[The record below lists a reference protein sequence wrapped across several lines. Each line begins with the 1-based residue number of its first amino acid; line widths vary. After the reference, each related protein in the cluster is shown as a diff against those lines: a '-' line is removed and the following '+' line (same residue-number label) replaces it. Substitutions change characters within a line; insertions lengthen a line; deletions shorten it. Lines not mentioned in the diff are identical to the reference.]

1 MTSHLIGIALTALA
15 FFVFGHGIVKRVNGK
30 EFNPLPAF
38 LLILVA
44 LGYELFFSSGSFVE
58 RLPHILTDFGAGML
72 IASVYLVVRNAQA
85 KLLAVPGILA
95 LIVGGGL
102 YLVSYG
108 YGWVSKIMTNDQ
120 ELLVELGP
128 DDDISE
134 IEGILRSHNADWKKA
149 FPEVDMSEN
158 EDLAQYYLVSVC
170 EEELESLKEALS
182 LDGENI
188 DQWEMNNP
196 VQLFEPIS
204 TTPLKRG
211 DTGYL
216 ANDPQLGQQW
226 FANKLEYNK
235 VYEFLKEHK
244 PKKKVR
250 LAIVD
255 TGVDKDHED
264 LNSVYT
270 KSGTDGDYDKH
281 SHGSHCAGIAGAAT
295 NNGKGVGSLNW
306 EGRHIVISGYAALDD
321 NGRGTDQRVSRA
333 IIKAAEDGAD
343 VISMSLGGFS
353 PFPPKSQ
360 KDAIAYAIK
369 LGATVVVAAG
379 NSNDDSRRYSPANV
393 PGVIVVSAVDPNL
406 NKASF
411 SNTNTKLKLPIAAP
425 GVDILS
431 TIPGG
436 SYQAYSGTSMA
447 TPLVAGLVAMMKSY
461 NPNLTNKEVYNIL
474 HGTGMDVKDSK
485 KIGRVVDPL
494 KAIHAAV
501 K

>member
-1 MTSHLIGIALTALA
+1 MLSHLIGIALTALA
-15 FFVFGHGIVKRVNGK
+15 FLVFGHGIVKRVNGK

-38 LLILVA
+38 ILILVA
-44 LGYELFFSSGSFVE
+44 LAFELIFSSGSFFE

-72 IASVYLVVRNAQA
+72 IASLYLMARKAQA
-85 KLLAVPGILA
+85 KLLWVPGILS
-95 LIVGGGL
+95 LIVGGSL
-102 YLVSYG
+102 YLVTFG
-108 YGWVSKIMTNDQ
+108 YEWVSKAMTNDQ

-134 IEGILRSHNADWKKA
+134 IEGILLRHSAEWKKA
-149 FPEVDMSEN
+149 IQKVDLSEN
-158 EDLAQYYLVSVC
+158 EDLAQYYLVTVC
-170 EEELESLKEALS
+170 EAELENLKAALS
-182 LDGENI
+182 LDEENV
-188 DQWEMNNP
+188 DQWDMNHP
-196 VQLFEPIS
+196 VQLFDPIS
-204 TTPLKRG
+204 SEATSKLATEF
-211 DTGYL
+211 L

-226 FANKLEYNK
+226 FAEKLSYND
-235 VYEFLKEHK
+235 VYEFVKTHK
-244 PKKKVR
+244 PKKKVK

-264 LNSVYT
+264 LKSIYT

-306 EGRHIVISGYAALDD
+306 EGRHIIISGYAALDD

-353 PFPPKSQ
+353 PFPPKAQ
-360 KDAIAYAIK
+360 KDAITYAIK

-379 NSNDDSRRYSPANV
+379 NSNDDSRRYSPANI
-393 PGVIVVSAVDPNL
+393 PGVIVVSAADPNL
-406 NKASF
+406 DKASF
-411 SNTNTKLKLPIAAP
+411 SNINTKLKMPIAAP

-461 NPNLTNKEVYNIL
+461 KPDLSNEEVYQIL
-474 HGTGMDVKDSK
+474 NATGTEVKDSK
-485 KIGRVVDPL
+485 KIGRVVNPL
-494 KAIHAAV
+494 QAIHAAV